1 MKKKLMVQ
9 ILVSICFFALFSCKQ
24 DISYKQMEEQ
34 VGKITSLTELGTVEY
49 VVTKIVKAND
59 NATWY
64 KFGDRKILFSCKAIL
79 KAGIDLSK
87 LEDSDIKANIEK
99 KSISITLPRAELLS
113 VNLKPENIKLIYEK
127 TSITR
132 SSFSNKERDAILAQ
146 GEADILKSVPDMG
159 IFDDA
164 ENNAKLFLEAFLK
177 QAGFTNVKYIY
188 TGTKRQ
194 R

>member
-99 KSISITLPRAELLS
+99 KSISITLPEAELLS

-146 GEADILKSVPDMG
+146 GEADILKSVTYMG

-164 ENNAKLFLEAFLK
+164 ENNAKLFLEAFFK
-177 QAGFTNVKYIY
+177 QAGFTNVNIEFQKHS
-188 TGTKRQ
+188 
-194 R
+194 

>member
-1 MKKKLMVQ
+1 MKKKLTVK
-9 ILVSICFFALFSCKQ
+9 ILFSICFVSLFSCSP

-59 NATWY
+59 DATWY

-87 LEDSDIKANIEK
+87 LEDSDIQVNTEEK
-99 KSISITLPRAELLS
+99 TITITLPNAELLS

-132 SSFSNKERDAILAQ
+132 SSFSNKERDAVLAQ

-164 ENNAKLFLEAFLK
+164 ENNAKLFLEAFFK
-177 QAGFTNVKYIY
+177 QAGFTNVNIEFK
-188 TGTKRQ
+188 KHS
-194 R
+194 

>member
-9 ILVSICFFALFSCKQ
+9 ILVSICFFALFFCKQ

-49 VVTKIVKAND
+49 VVTKIVKPND

-87 LEDSDIKANIEK
+87 LEDSDIQVNTEEK
-99 KSISITLPRAELLS
+99 TITITLPNAELLS

-132 SSFSNKERDAILAQ
+132 SSFSNKERDAVLAQ

-164 ENNAKLFLEAFLK
+164 ENNAKLFLEAFFK
-177 QAGFTNVKYIY
+177 QAGFTNVNIEFK
-188 TGTKRQ
+188 KHS
-194 R
+194 

>member
-87 LEDSDIKANIEK
+87 LEDADIQANIEK

-164 ENNAKLFLEAFLK
+164 ESNAKLFLEAFFK
-177 QAGFTNVKYIY
+177 QAGFTNVNIEFQKHS
-188 TGTKRQ
+188 
-194 R
+194 

>member
-9 ILVSICFFALFSCKQ
+9 VLVSICFFALFSCKQ

-59 NATWY
+59 DATWY

-87 LEDSDIKANIEK
+87 LKENDIQANTEE
-99 KSISITLPRAELLS
+99 KSISITLPEAELLS

-127 TSITR
+127 TAITR
-132 SSFSNKERDAILAQ
+132 SSFSNKERDAVLAQ

-164 ENNAKLFLEAFLK
+164 ENNAKLFLEAFFK
-177 QAGFTNVKYIY
+177 QAGFKDVNIEFK
-188 TGTKRQ
+188 KHS
-194 R
+194 

>member
-87 LEDSDIKANIEK
+87 LEDSDIQVNTEEK
-99 KSISITLPRAELLS
+99 TITITLPNAELLS

-132 SSFSNKERDAILAQ
+132 SSFSNKERDAVLAQ

-177 QAGFTNVKYIY
+177 QAGFTNVNIEFK
-188 TGTKRQ
+188 KQ
-194 R
+194 S

>member
-87 LEDSDIKANIEK
+87 LEDADIQANIEK

-164 ENNAKLFLEAFLK
+164 ENNAKLFLEAFFK
-177 QAGFTNVKYIY
+177 QAGFTNVNIEFK
-188 TGTKRQ
+188 KHS
-194 R
+194 